1 LSSPS
6 KDPMLGSAR
15 TTVDQSPKQ
24 RLRRLRWQIEQLP
37 PYPALLI
44 LAGPLAVIEPF
55 KLATIFI
62 AGEGHWIT
70 SGLVMLFA
78 YAVSLFLTDWLFVV
92 VKSKLLTLPFAKI
105 FIPLRAYDPHR
116 QLTLS

>member
-1 LSSPS
+1 
-6 KDPMLGSAR
+6 
-15 TTVDQSPKQ
+15 V
-24 RLRRLRWQIEQLP
+24 WQIEQ
-37 PYPALLI
+37 
-44 LAGPLAVIEPF
+44 AGPLAVIEPL

-70 SGLVMLFA
+70 SGLVKLFA
-78 YAVSLFLTDWLFVV
+78 YAVSLFLTHWLFVV